1 MSLSSLLI
9 NTISKI
15 LDDLIRNKNE
25 INDLQSRKD
34 EISLSFLL
42 YDILIYLD
50 NPKESTGKK
59 TKTTTLLELIND
71 YVKLQYTK

>member
-15 LDDLIRNKNE
+15 LDDLIRKKNE

-34 EISLSFLL
+34 EI
-42 YDILIYLD
+42 
-50 NPKESTGKK
+50 
-59 TKTTTLLELIND
+59 
-71 YVKLQYTK
+71 